1 MAKVGVWIVGARGG
15 LATTLIVGTL
25 ALARRLTSTS
35 GLITCLDEFASLG
48 YAAFDDLVFG
58 GHDIRSESLL
68 EGAQEIARDT
78 GTLRLD
84 ILAAVKDGIEAAE
97 AEIRPGVV
105 HNCGEAIVGL
115 VPGVMGLGQ
124 GCSLRD
130 MISRLRADLDD
141 FRTRH
146 GLDHVVMVNLAST
159 EPLVDLLPEHETLQ
173 GLESLFDAN
182 RGESVRASTLYAYA
196 ALDLGFSLINFT
208 PSNGCLLPGLLELG
222 EKRHA
227 LCMGSDGKTGETL
240 VKSALAPMFK
250 YRNLRVLSW
259 QGYNILGDRDGRILS
274 NASNKAAKVSTK
286 DSLLPQIL
294 GYPLHTHVGIDF
306 VPSLSDFKTAWDFI
320 HFQGFLDQ
328 KMSLQ
333 FTWQGNDS
341 ILAAPLVLDMVRFT
355 DFARRQG
362 ETGLMIQLACFFKS
376 PLGVAAHD
384 LHTQWH
390 GLVDYVALHRAKVG
404 AGGSKR

>member
-1 MAKVGVWIVGARGG
+1 
-15 LATTLIVGTL
+15 
-25 ALARRLTSTS
+25 
-35 GLITCLDEFASLG
+35 
-48 YAAFDDLVFG
+48 
-58 GHDIRSESLL
+58 
-68 EGAQEIARDT
+68 
-78 GTLRLD
+78 
-84 ILAAVKDGIEAAE
+84 
-97 AEIRPGVV
+97 
-105 HNCGEAIVGL
+105 
-115 VPGVMGLGQ
+115 
-124 GCSLRD
+124 

-259 QGYNILGDRDGRILS
+259 QG
-274 NASNKAAKVSTK
+274 NKAAKVSTK

-362 ETGLMIQLACFFKS
+362 ETGLMIQLASSRAPSAWPPTTCTPSGTVWSTTWLCIARRSGRVVRKDERS
-376 PLGVAAHD
+376 GHEREAQGARCRRWTGGDRTPGVARLPD
-384 LHTQWH
+384 VRRRPR
-390 GLVDYVALHRAKVG
+390 GG
-404 AGGSKR
+404 AGDSEGHPRVSPRAQHPQGRRSRAVPRSSPREKPSRDAHGDTAFARGSGIGVAESLFRAQGSEDASPSLPRR